1 MLVRS
6 QQLVRRGRLVER
18 GRRGGRRDGGKKSN
32 LFMKKRLNL
41 LQKIPQIKCVGLK
54 ALVCQGKR
62 RHRTSVARQPRQGE
76 DAAQVRLLMTSPLRI

>member
-32 LFMKKRLNL
+32 LFMKKDLISF
-41 LQKIPQIKCVGLK
+41 KKFLK
-54 ALVCQGKR
+54 
-62 RHRTSVARQPRQGE
+62 
-76 DAAQVRLLMTSPLRI
+76 